1 MKILLIGSLGKMGKT
16 IAESVSN
23 TDDEIVAGID
33 ITSVYENGFETYDTI
48 PKALAHI
55 DAIID
60 FSTAQSR
67 QKLIEFAHH
76 NKIPYGLFS
85 TVISKQDEEGLKNL
99 SKSVPV
105 LKCKNSSLGI
115 NLFYLILKEICPKLK
130 TADAVLTEYHHKQK
144 LDSPSGTAK
153 EIERI
158 LISNGVKFSTSAFR
172 VGNEKGFHKLQFFF
186 GDEILE
192 ISHRANSRKVFA
204 DGALDAMHKLLSKP
218 AGLYESI
225 LDL

>member
-48 PKALAHI
+48 PKTLAHI

-76 NKIPYGLFS
+76 NKIPYGLFY
-85 TVISKQDEEGLKNL
+85 TVI
-99 SKSVPV
+99 
-105 LKCKNSSLGI
+105 
-115 NLFYLILKEICPKLK
+115 
-130 TADAVLTEYHHKQK
+130 
-144 LDSPSGTAK
+144 
-153 EIERI
+153 
-158 LISNGVKFSTSAFR
+158 
-172 VGNEKGFHKLQFFF
+172 
-186 GDEILE
+186 
-192 ISHRANSRKVFA
+192 
-204 DGALDAMHKLLSKP
+204 
-218 AGLYESI
+218 
-225 LDL
+225 